1 MKARIPRVG
10 FTLIELLVVI
20 VVIAC
25 LAALILPTFRAAREK
40 GREAQC
46 CNNLHELHIAM
57 WNYTRDHDGYLPYAV
72 SVDWSNRISYRPDL
86 SQWQHTAGW
95 VDWRSY
101 IAGPPAASPARGE
114 RYYSWRGSDGRACII
129 RGSIFSNYIG
139 SASDTNRALEAYGV
153 YLCPTW
159 ALRSVCLFD
168 DAVRSYAMN
177 INLSYANLY
186 GITNASQQLLLADQ
200 ALSGSGA
207 ALTADGAIQWATESV
222 GTFHFLGGKGM
233 AVYLDGH
240 VVKYPEPL

>member
-20 VVIAC
+20 VVIAL

-57 WNYTRDHDGYLPYAV
+57 WNYTRDHDAHLPDAV
-72 SVDWSNRISYRPDL
+72 SYDWLYSNNIPAGVFY
-86 SQWQHTAGW
+86 QWQHQPGW
-95 VDWRSY
+95 VDWANYVHNAATNSK
-101 IAGPPAASPARGE
+101 PPQGE
-114 RYYSWRGSDGRACII
+114 TNYYWWGSGGRACII
-129 RGSIFSNYIG
+129 HGSIFSNYIG
-139 SASDTNRALEAYGV
+139 SASDTNRDLEAYGV

-159 ALRSVCLFD
+159 RSVCGRD

-200 ALSGSGA
+200 KLQPFTDYRG
-207 ALTADGAIQWATESV
+207 DGAIQWSLGEGV
-222 GTFHFLGGKGM
+222 GTQHLGGKGM
-233 AVYLDGH
+233 VVFLDGH
-240 VVKYPEPL
+240 VVKYPESP